1 MGRMK
6 DLFGDIPVPET
17 PLFPYG
23 GKAPS
28 QRHSPTSVAAAEAI
42 EPKIGRLHRLVLQA
56 LAASRY
62 GETDE
67 DLMRLTGM
75 GGNTLRPRRIELQ
88 LWGKVR
94 DSGRTRPVKS
104 GKNATLWE
112 IVPPE

>member
-6 DLFGDIPVPET
+6 DLFGDVPIPDAPRL
-17 PLFPYG
+17 PFG
-23 GKAPS
+23 GVAPS

-56 LAASRY
+56 LAVSRY

-67 DLMRLTGM
+67 DLMRLTGL
-75 GGNTLRPRRIELQ
+75 GGNTLRPRRRELQ

-94 DSGRTRPVKS
+94 DSGRTRPVAS
-104 GKNATLWE
+104 GKDAVLWE
-112 IVPPE
+112 IAPQ